1 MRSNN
6 KHKIEELVKYI
17 HLYLEDGISH
27 KELCKDYGLLLGGSL
42 FRDKVLR
49 YQTHG
54 LEGIQSKLKNNH
66 YSKDFKLTVVNE
78 HIIEGIPIK
87 QLARIYNIPSYRTV
101 RSWVL
106 KYTRGEEMRS
116 YTPQPEVYKM
126 TARKITHEEKIAIV
140 MDCLGNGFS
149 YKDTAKKYEVS
160 YGQIYSWVQK
170 YRTDGTL
177 GLVDSRGRRKP
188 DDIQTAEEKLRTEV
202 AALKARNAYLE
213 TENAALKKLEEVERE
228 LILQKRGMKRNTKSL
243 RNLKKKGS
251 K

>member
-126 TARKITHEEKIAIV
+126 TARKITHEEKMAIV

-160 YGQIYSWVQK
+160 YGQVYSWVQK